1 MKKAKLEKYKRAW
14 QKRCEENQSDIQL
27 RRRKARKLAKK
38 CAKHLREKYGA
49 GSVYLIG
56 STTFSGH
63 FHPRSDI
70 DLLVEG
76 LPDKKY
82 FTALKDCWDL
92 ASPDFELDLI
102 PWVDAP
108 KSLKKKAREQGDLL

>member
-1 MKKAKLEKYKRAW
+1 MKKAKLEKYKKAW
-14 QKRCEENQSDIQL
+14 QKRHEENQSDVQF

-38 CAKHLREKYGA
+38 CGKHLREEYGA

-56 STTFSGH
+56 SATFSGH
-63 FHPRSDI
+63 FHPSSDI

-76 LPDKKY
+76 LPDEKH
-82 FTALKDCWDL
+82 FTALKDCWNL
-92 ASPDFELDLI
+92 VSPAFELDLI
-102 PWVDAP
+102 PWEDAP

>member
-1 MKKAKLEKYKRAW
+1 MKKTKLEKYKKAW
-14 QKRCEENQSDIQL
+14 QKRQEENQSGLQL
-27 RRRKARKLAKK
+27 RRREARKLAQK
-38 CAKHLREKYGA
+38 CGKLLREEYGA
-49 GSVYLIG
+49 GYVYLIG

-76 LPDKKY
+76 LQDEKY

-92 ASPDFELDLI
+92 VSPGFELDLI
-102 PWVDAP
+102 PWEDAP
-108 KSLKKKAREQGDLL
+108 KSLKKKARKQGDLL